1 MKSRFKISFWLGAII
16 LALFLLISILSLF
29 WTPYSIDDSSGE
41 RLSAPSA
48 LHLFGTDT
56 LGRDLLTRAMI
67 GCRIAIE
74 VGIFS
79 TLIGGLVGITIGVAS
94 GFSRKYLDGF
104 AASALDILIAFP
116 TLLVAMLLVAS
127 LGASLQSA
135 ILAISIGIA
144 ASLARLT
151 RTLTKRVAA
160 LDFITAARISGGSS
174 FSIAFKHILPNIWP
188 AILANLSLQFGLAGL
203 AEASLSYLGLGAP
216 PPHASL
222 GNLLQESQETA
233 LIAPAGALVPG
244 ILLILLVLSMNFVAD
259 GIRERLDPLLARKS

>member
-1 MKSRFKISFWLGAII
+1 MKKKLRLNFWVGSSV
-16 LALFLLISILSLF
+16 LALFLLISILSLI
-29 WTPYSIDDSSGE
+29 WTPYSIDDSTGG
-41 RLSAPSA
+41 RLFGPSA
-48 LHLFGTDT
+48 SHWFGTDK

-67 GCRIAIE
+67 GCRIAVQ
-74 VGIFS
+74 VGLLA
-79 TLIGGLVGITIGVAS
+79 TLIGGLIGITIGVAS
-94 GFSRKYLDGF
+94 GFSRRFVDGF

-127 LGASLQSA
+127 LGASLSTA

-144 ASLARLT
+144 ASLARIT
-151 RTLTKRVAA
+151 RTLTKRVVA
-160 LDFITAARISGGSS
+160 LDYITAARISGGSTL
-174 FSIAFKHILPNIWP
+174 SIAFKHVLPNIWP

-233 LIAPAGALVPG
+233 FIAPAGAIVPG
-244 ILLILLVLSMNFVAD
+244 ILLIALVLSMNFVAD
-259 GIRERLDPLLARKS
+259 GVRDRLDPLLARKS

>member
-1 MKSRFKISFWLGAII
+1 MKKKFSWSFWISAAILI
-16 LALFLLISILSLF
+16 AFLLISLVSLF

-48 LHLFGTDT
+48 THLFGTDT

-67 GCRIAIE
+67 GCRIAIQ
-74 VGIFS
+74 VGILS
-79 TLIGGLVGITIGVAS
+79 TLIGGLIGVSVGIAT
-94 GFSRKYLDGF
+94 GFARKYVDGF
-104 AASALDILIAFP
+104 AASTLDILIAFP

-127 LGASLQSA
+127 IGASLQSA
-135 ILAISIGIA
+135 IIAISLGIA
-144 ASLARLT
+144 AALARIT
-151 RTLTKRVAA
+151 RTLTKRVVA
-160 LDFITAARISGGSS
+160 LDFITAARISGGSRMQ
-174 FSIAFKHILPNIWP
+174 IAFTHILPNIWP
-188 AILANLSLQFGLAGL
+188 AVLANLSLQFGLAGL

-233 LIAPAGALVPG
+233 LIAPAGAIVPG
-244 ILLILLVLSMNFVAD
+244 VLLILLVLSMSFVAD